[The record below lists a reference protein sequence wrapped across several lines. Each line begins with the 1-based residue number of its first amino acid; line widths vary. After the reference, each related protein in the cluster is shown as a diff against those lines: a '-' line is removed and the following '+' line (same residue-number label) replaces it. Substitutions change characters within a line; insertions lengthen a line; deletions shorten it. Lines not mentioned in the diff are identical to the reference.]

1 MTHERS
7 CLVCVNIYIALSHE
21 GLLYSIQRYT
31 GDLAITVEQLLVEP
45 PLLVSEVAEVDYFAF
60 LPPVEDSSKI
70 SYIGSDSHLTI
81 YLSAITAPPRPID
94 IFWGEGLLIERFGA
108 RAPLE
113 LIVRTI
119 IALCENRLR
128 SRSCFVLQMK

>member
-60 LPPVEDSSKI
+60 LPPVEDSSPI
-70 SYIGSDSHLTI
+70 LDPTLIWRYI
-81 YLSAITAPPRPID
+81 
-94 IFWGEGLLIERFGA
+94 
-108 RAPLE
+108 
-113 LIVRTI
+113 
-119 IALCENRLR
+119 
-128 SRSCFVLQMK
+128 